1 MWGVGGKRGGGGG
14 KTHRLADT
22 PKLYRRWQENNP
34 LRQYRIARRCA
45 AGDCG
50 RRSRHRSLPNG
61 IFLSQQDRI
70 TRRRETVRSLPR
82 GGGSFA
88 SGTRYH
94 SNFGFGRR
102 QVSKPFASTDRNQS
116 VFGMPSDSVLLGA
129 SRRF

>member
-34 LRQYRIARRCA
+34 LCQYRIARRCA

-50 RRSRHRSLPNG
+50 RRSRHWSLPNR
-61 IFLSQQDRI
+61 IFLSEQDRI

-82 GGGSFA
+82 GGGSFVSA
-88 SGTRYH
+88 TGYH
-94 SNFGFGRR
+94 SNFGFRR
-102 QVSKPFASTDRNQS
+102 GLVPKPFASSERNQ
-116 VFGMPSDSVLLGA
+116 F
-129 SRRF
+129 